1 MFESPR
7 YDPKFF
13 FENFQPLSSW
23 IPDEGF
29 QRKSFQDIS
38 LIKMKFATQIP

>member
-1 MFESPR
+1 MFESLR
-7 YDPKFF
+7 YDSNFF
-13 FENFQPLSSW
+13 FNFQPLSSW